1 MKRGK
6 VMSSK
11 LYYITD
17 TYGSFYALDDSNK
30 LVVVNKEEF
39 ATKFTLAKANNTI
52 QKVIKPMQRYQFV
65 LKEVPNNLSLED
77 DYLELEKNAYISTRF
92 DDMNTDWKWEMEN
105 LISFCSQLKQY
116 RVNLNHML
124 SEVDKEICDIMH
136 YIEFYNLDAAKGY
149 KMYKMLKDCRLRR
162 RKIKDEYEKVGA
174 AITALANEDLIEKMK
189 MALKLMKGLDCRL
202 YTPRILTELFEEAS

>member
-1 MKRGK
+1 
-6 VMSSK
+6 VSSK

-77 DYLELEKNAYISTRF
+77 DYLELEKNAYITTRF

-174 AITALANEDLIEKMK
+174 AITVLANEDLIEKMK
-189 MALKLMKGLDCRL
+189 TALKQMKGLDNRL

>member
-6 VMSSK
+6 VVSSK

-65 LKEVPNNLSLED
+65 LK
-77 DYLELEKNAYISTRF
+77 
-92 DDMNTDWKWEMEN
+92 
-105 LISFCSQLKQY
+105 
-116 RVNLNHML
+116 
-124 SEVDKEICDIMH
+124 
-136 YIEFYNLDAAKGY
+136 
-149 KMYKMLKDCRLRR
+149 
-162 RKIKDEYEKVGA
+162 
-174 AITALANEDLIEKMK
+174 
-189 MALKLMKGLDCRL
+189 
-202 YTPRILTELFEEAS
+202 

>member
-6 VMSSK
+6 IMSSK

-149 KMYKMLKDCRLRR
+149 KMYKILKECRLRR

-174 AITALANEDLIEKMK
+174 AITALANDDLIEKIK
-189 MALKLMKGLDCRL
+189 TALKQMKGLDNRL

>member
-1 MKRGK
+1 
-6 VMSSK
+6 MSEK

-17 TYGSFYALDDSNK
+17 TYESFYALDESNK
-30 LVVVNKEEF
+30 LIVVNKEEL
-39 ATKFTLAKANNTI
+39 ATKFTLAKANSII
-52 QKVIKPMQRYQFV
+52 QKHIKPMQRCQFI
-65 LKEVPNNLSLED
+65 LKEVPNELSLED

-116 RVNLNHML
+116 RVNLNYML

-162 RKIKDEYEKVGA
+162 RKIKDEYEKVNA
-174 AITALANEDLIEKMK
+174 AIIALANEDLIEKIK
-189 MALKLMKGLDCRL
+189 TALKQIKGLDKRL

>member
-1 MKRGK
+1 
-6 VMSSK
+6 MSSK

-77 DYLELEKNAYISTRF
+77 DYLELERNAYITTRF

-174 AITALANEDLIEKMK
+174 AITTLANEDLIEKMK
-189 MALKLMKGLDCRL
+189 TALKQMKGLDNRV

>member
-6 VMSSK
+6 VVSSK

-17 TYGSFYALDDSNK
+17 TYGSLYALDDSNK

-39 ATKFTLAKANNTI
+39 ATKFTVAKANNTI

-77 DYLELEKNAYISTRF
+77 DYLELERNAYITTRF
-92 DDMNTDWKWEMEN
+92 DDMNTDWTWEMEN

-162 RKIKDEYEKVGA
+162 RKIKDEYEKVGV
-174 AITALANEDLIEKMK
+174 AITTLANEDLIEKMK
-189 MALKLMKGLDCRL
+189 TALKQMKGLDNRV

>member
-6 VMSSK
+6 VVSSK

-77 DYLELEKNAYISTRF
+77 DYLELERNAYITTRF

-174 AITALANEDLIEKMK
+174 AITILANEDLIEKMK
-189 MALKLMKGLDCRL
+189 TALKQMKGLDNRL

>member
-6 VMSSK
+6 VVSSK

-77 DYLELEKNAYISTRF
+77 DYLELERNAYITTRF

-174 AITALANEDLIEKMK
+174 AITVLANEDFIEKIK
-189 MALKLMKGLDCRL
+189 TALKQMKGLDNRL

>member
-1 MKRGK
+1 
-6 VMSSK
+6 MSSK

-77 DYLELEKNAYISTRF
+77 DYLELERNAYITTRF

-116 RVNLNHML
+116 RLNLNHML

-174 AITALANEDLIEKMK
+174 AITVLANEDLIEKMK
-189 MALKLMKGLDCRL
+189 TALKQMKGLDNRL

>member
-1 MKRGK
+1 
-6 VMSSK
+6 MSSK

-17 TYGSFYALDDSNK
+17 TYGSFYVLDDSNK

-77 DYLELEKNAYISTRF
+77 DYLELERNAYITTRF
-92 DDMNTDWKWEMEN
+92 DYMNTDWKWEMEN

-116 RVNLNHML
+116 LVNLNHML

-174 AITALANEDLIEKMK
+174 AITTLANEDLIEKMK
-189 MALKLMKGLDCRL
+189 TALKQMKGLDNRL

>member
-1 MKRGK
+1 
-6 VMSSK
+6 MSGK

-17 TYGSFYALDDSNK
+17 TYGSLYALDDSNK
-30 LVVVNKEEF
+30 LVVVNREEF

-116 RVNLNHML
+116 RVNLNYML
-124 SEVDKEICDIMH
+124 SEVDKEICDVMH

-149 KMYKMLKDCRLRR
+149 KMYKMLKDCRMRR
-162 RKIKDEYEKVGA
+162 RKIKDEYEKVNA
-174 AITALANEDLIEKMK
+174 AIIALANEELIEKVK
-189 MALKLMKGLDCRL
+189 TALKQINGLDKRM

>member
-6 VMSSK
+6 VVSSK

-77 DYLELEKNAYISTRF
+77 DYLELERNAYITTRF

-116 RVNLNHML
+116 RLNLNHML

-174 AITALANEDLIEKMK
+174 AITVLANEDLIEKMK
-189 MALKLMKGLDCRL
+189 TALKQMKGLDNRL

>member
-6 VMSSK
+6 VVSSK

-17 TYGSFYALDDSNK
+17 TYGSFYALDDSNR

-77 DYLELEKNAYISTRF
+77 DYLELERNAYISTRF
-92 DDMNTDWKWEMEN
+92 DDMNTDWKWEIEN

-174 AITALANEDLIEKMK
+174 AITTLANEDLIEKMK
-189 MALKLMKGLDCRL
+189 TALKQMKGLDNRV

>member
-6 VMSSK
+6 VVSSK

-77 DYLELEKNAYISTRF
+77 DYLELEGNAYITTRF

-116 RVNLNHML
+116 RVNLNHMFGV
-124 SEVDKEICDIMH
+124 S
-136 YIEFYNLDAAKGY
+136 
-149 KMYKMLKDCRLRR
+149 
-162 RKIKDEYEKVGA
+162 
-174 AITALANEDLIEKMK
+174 
-189 MALKLMKGLDCRL
+189 GLFL
-202 YTPRILTELFEEAS
+202 GQ

>member
-1 MKRGK
+1 
-6 VMSSK
+6 MSGK

-17 TYGSFYALDDSNK
+17 TYGSLYALDDSNK
-30 LVVVNKEEF
+30 LVVVNREEF
-39 ATKFTLAKANNTI
+39 ATKFTLAKANNII

-65 LKEVPNNLSLED
+65 LKEATNTTALEEH
-77 DYLELEKNAYISTRF
+77 YLDLGDEAYITTRF
-92 DDMNTDWKWEMEN
+92 DDMDTDWKWEMEN

-149 KMYKMLKDCRLRR
+149 KMYKMLKDCRMRR
-162 RKIKDEYEKVGA
+162 RKIKDEYEKVGM

-189 MALKLMKGLDCRL
+189 TALKQMKGLDSRL

>member
-6 VMSSK
+6 VVSSK

-77 DYLELEKNAYISTRF
+77 DYLELEKNAYITTRF

-174 AITALANEDLIEKMK
+174 AITVLANEDLIEKMK
-189 MALKLMKGLDCRL
+189 TALKQMKGLDNRL